1 MTDKHTPGPWLIDTN
16 TIYALDETD
25 RVNRFSAQ
33 VQGGYSSAPV
43 YGDRIRTTPEELAAN
58 ARLIAAAPDLL
69 AALQAVMHV
78 LEHTQVTPSGVERY
92 ERAKAAI
99 AKATEPTT

>member
-1 MTDKHTPGPWLIDTN
+1 MSHTPGEWLTDGN
-16 TIYALDETD
+16 TVYALDEAG
-25 RVNRFSAQ
+25 RVNRFS
-33 VQGGYSSAPV
+33 VMITGGYSSAPV

-69 AALQAVMHV
+69 AALRAAMHV

-99 AKATEPTT
+99 TKATTETLT